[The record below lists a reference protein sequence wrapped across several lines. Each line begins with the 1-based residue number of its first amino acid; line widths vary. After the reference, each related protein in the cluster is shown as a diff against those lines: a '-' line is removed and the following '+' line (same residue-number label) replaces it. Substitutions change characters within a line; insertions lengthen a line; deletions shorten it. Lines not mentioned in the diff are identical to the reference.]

1 MSIHGEHPFLDEDD
15 PVRRFRGR
23 VGGAV
28 SLWTAG
34 DETSRSGLTVSSFLV
49 VNGDPAAVV
58 GVLDPDSDLFATLI
72 STGRGVVQL
81 LAWADHDLAD
91 AFGGV
96 GPAPGGPFRQGAW
109 EQTGHGP
116 ALVGRT
122 RALVRP
128 VRTEEVGWSV
138 LVVAEIDQVDLA
150 GDDDPLEHRRG
161 RYRRASADD
170 R

>member
-1 MSIHGEHPFLDEDD
+1 MTIHSEHPFLEEDD

-23 VGGAV
+23 IGGAV

-49 VNGDPAAVV
+49 ANGDPAAVV
-58 GVLDPDSDLFATLI
+58 GVLDPDSDLAETLQE
-72 STGRGVVQL
+72 TGRGVVQL

-96 GPAPGGPFRQGAW
+96 APAPGGPFRQGSW
-109 EQTGHGP
+109 EQTPYGP
-116 ALVGRT
+116 ALAGRT

-138 LVVAEIDQVDLA
+138 LVVAEIDEILLVA
-150 GDDDPLEHRRG
+150 EDDALEHRRG
-161 RYRRASADD
+161 RYRRTAPEG

>member
-1 MSIHGEHPFLDEDD
+1 MTIHSEHPFLEEDD

-49 VNGDPAAVV
+49 VNGAPACLV
-58 GVLDPDSDLFATLI
+58 GALDPDSDLAATLTG
-72 STGRGVVQL
+72 TGRGVVQL

-96 GPAPGGPFRQGAW
+96 APAPGGPFRLGTW

-116 ALVGRT
+116 ALAGRT
-122 RALVRP
+122 RALVHV
-128 VRTEEVGWSV
+128 VRTEEVGWSL
-138 LVVAEIDQVDLA
+138 LVVAAVDRIELSEE
-150 GDDDPLEHRRG
+150 DDALEHRRG
-161 RYRRASADD
+161 RYRRTGSSD